1 MPWKMGLGFGLG
13 LLFGLVVH
21 MTVGADAG
29 WVQAFTQ
36 WVTTPASRLFLNLI
50 FMLIVPLLFS
60 ALVMGIAE
68 MGDIRALGRIGWKT
82 LAYTVILS
90 GVAVLLGLVL
100 VNLFQPGAGVDPVLA
115 QQLLAQ
121 NAERSR
127 EIVASIGS
135 QPTGMEMVLS
145 IVPSNIVQAASENGS
160 ILALMFFAVM
170 FGIGMVLTP
179 ADKVATLK
187 RGIEGVFEISM
198 TLINLVIRLA
208 PYAVF
213 CFMFN
218 LAALFGFDLLIR
230 LGAYVG
236 VVVLALALHMFVS
249 YGVAVRMV
257 GRSPL
262 KFFRDIQEAAVMGFS
277 TASSNATLPT
287 ALRVAD
293 QMGLPQ
299 KVSRFVLTRSRGT
312 EVLLRGIEGLFEVS
326 MTLIGLVIRLA
337 PYAVFCFM
345 FNLAALFE
353 GVTVIFL
360 AQFFGVELSLG
371 QQFMVMLVCILGGI
385 GTAGVPSGSL
395 PVVALICAM
404 VGVNPIGMPGC
415 PDLAASTASAAR
427 KRMAL
432 ASCRR
437 VGVVMSGSGF
447 ERHPRRCGPPI
458 VPSLVH
464 SCPAVRQKSRIPCL
478 QTPAHGWR

>member
-13 LLFGLVVH
+13 LLLGLVVH
-21 MTVGADAG
+21 LTVGADAG
-29 WVQAFTQ
+29 WVQAFTR

-218 LAALFGFDLLIR
+218 LAALFGFDLLVR

-293 QMGLPQ
+293 RMGLPQ
-299 KVSRFVLTRSRGT
+299 KVSRFVLTVGATANQNGT
-312 EVLLRGIEGLFEVS
+312 
-326 MTLIGLVIRLA
+326 
-337 PYAVFCFM
+337 
-345 FNLAALFE
+345 ALFE

-360 AQFFGVELSLG
+360 AQFFGVELSLA

-404 VGVNPIGMPGC
+404 VGVNPIGIGLILGVNHFLDMCRTTLNVSG
-415 PDLAASTASAAR
+415 DLT
-427 KRMAL
+427 L
-432 ASCRR
+432 AT
-437 VGVVMSGSGF
+437 
-447 ERHPRRCGPPI
+447 
-458 VPSLVH
+458 LV
-464 SCPAVRQKSRIPCL
+464 
-478 QTPAHGWR
+478 AHGESDESAPAAVQGRGTAG